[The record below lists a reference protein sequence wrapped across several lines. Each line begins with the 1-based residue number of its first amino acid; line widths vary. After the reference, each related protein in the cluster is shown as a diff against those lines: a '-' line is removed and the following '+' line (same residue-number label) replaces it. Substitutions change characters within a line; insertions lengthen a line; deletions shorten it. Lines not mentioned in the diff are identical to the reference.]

1 MVRYLDAW
9 TPLVIVGTVAVLAL
23 PWLGLIAL
31 VIFSLFAL
39 ATLAA
44 LAWAAIV
51 FVRYV
56 LGRAIN
62 RHWLRAAW
70 SLAKAESKDASSR
83 ARASMR

>member
-1 MVRYLDAW
+1 MVRYFYTW
-9 TPLVIVGTVAVLAL
+9 TPLAIVAAVAVLAL

-31 VIFSLFAL
+31 VMFSLFAL

-62 RHWLRAAW
+62 RHWLRAAL
-70 SLAKAESKDASSR
+70 SLAEAERKDASSR
-83 ARASMR
+83 ARA